1 MVGKHLE
8 EKFKSERLRMV
19 EEQIADRG
27 VRDPKTL
34 EAMRTVRRHL
44 FVNPSHIYSA
54 YEDRPLPIGE
64 GQTISQPYIVA
75 LMTEALK
82 LRGGESVLEIG
93 TGCGYAAAVLKEAGA
108 KVVTIERI
116 EELVTLSRENL
127 EAAGYDGIKVIC
139 GDGTLGYEE
148 DAPYDGIVVT
158 AGGPSV
164 PEHLKHQLKIGG
176 RLVVPVGPSSW
187 NQRLVRVTRTGEE
200 DFEEEDLGGVCF
212 VPLIGE
218 EGWDQS
224 KSWT

>member
-1 MVGKHLE
+1 MAGKHLDAN
-8 EKFKSERLRMV
+8 FKSDRLHMV

-44 FVNPSHIYSA
+44 FVSPSHIDSA
-54 YEDRPLPIGE
+54 YEDRPLPIGQ

-82 LRGGESVLEIG
+82 LRGGENVLEIG

-108 KVVTIERI
+108 NVVTIERI
-116 EELVTLSRENL
+116 EELVSLSRANL
-127 EAAGYDGIKVIC
+127 KTAGYEDIKVIC

-158 AGGPSV
+158 AGGPTL
-164 PEHLKHQLKIGG
+164 PDHLKHQLKIGG
-176 RLVVPVGPSSW
+176 RLVIPVGPSSW
-187 NQRLVRVTRTGEE
+187 DQRLVRVTRTGEE
-200 DFEEEDLGGVCF
+200 TFEEEDLGGVCF

-224 KSWT
+224 KSLT

>member
-1 MVGKHLE
+1 MAGKHLE
-8 EKFKSERLRMV
+8 EKFKSLRLRMV

-27 VRDPKTL
+27 VHDPKTL
-34 EAMRTVRRHL
+34 DAMRRVRRHL
-44 FVNPSHIYSA
+44 FVAPSHIYSA
-54 YEDRPLPIGE
+54 YDDRPLPIGQ
-64 GQTISQPYIVA
+64 GQTISQPFIVA

-108 KVVTIERI
+108 KVVTVERI
-116 EELVTLSRENL
+116 GELVSLSRENL
-127 EAAGYDGIKVIC
+127 KAAGYDDIKVIC
-139 GDGTLGYEE
+139 GDGTLGYEP

-158 AGGPSV
+158 AGGPTV

-176 RLVVPVGPSSW
+176 RLVVPVGPSSF

-218 EGWDQS
+218 EGWDPS
-224 KSWT
+224 RS